1 MKTIGTYM
9 MIFGAAA
16 IAMDFL
22 GFVPKILIWIYKWG
36 ETNAWI
42 IKIGLIV
49 VGAVLYFLAPKEVE
63 NTPDEDSNVKTEEKS
78 E

>member
-16 IAMDFL
+16 IVMNFL
-22 GFVPKILIWIYKWG
+22 GFVPKILFWIYNWG
-36 ETNAWI
+36 ETTAWI
-42 IKIGLIV
+42 IKIGLIA
-49 VGAVLYFLAPKEVE
+49 VGAVLYFMTPKEVE
-63 NTPDEDSNVKTEEKS
+63 NTPDEASNENTEEKS